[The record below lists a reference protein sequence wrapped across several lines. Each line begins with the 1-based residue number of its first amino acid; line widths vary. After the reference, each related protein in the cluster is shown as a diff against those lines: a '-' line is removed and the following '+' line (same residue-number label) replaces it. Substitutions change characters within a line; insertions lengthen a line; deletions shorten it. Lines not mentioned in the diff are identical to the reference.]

1 MAGVGLGFINHK
13 CDFESHGM
21 EGFFVMTRLRQTVA
35 MAVASMFFMAG
46 VAVAVAGIREGADA
60 YGRGDY
66 TTALKEW
73 LPAAEQGDANA
84 LFNLGQLYRLG
95 QGVPK
100 DVLKAEEYYLRAA
113 EKGHIG
119 AQGNLGTLYYFAVP
133 NAPRV
138 EDALK
143 WWQRA
148 GSKGDARSQYMLGV
162 VFYNG
167 KDLPRDA
174 VRAYAW
180 MRLASA
186 GGLAEAVA
194 AEKVLISNLSVSEL
208 AAGAALSQTLLS
220 GDGSPP
226 VKAASSSPT
235 PAPTPAAPAA
245 AGYFVQVGA
254 VADRGQAQAMI
265 ENLASAQPALAGLAG
280 RSEEVTIATSQRL
293 YRVQFGPLSSRT
305 AAQKVCSELKAAG
318 GDCFVASVR

>member
-1 MAGVGLGFINHK
+1 MIRARRTAVLALVSLCLLTAG
-13 CDFESHGM
+13 
-21 EGFFVMTRLRQTVA
+21 A
-35 MAVASMFFMAG
+35 A
-46 VAVAVAGIREGADA
+46 AGIREGADA

-66 TTALKEW
+66 ATALKEW

-100 DVLKAEEYYLRAA
+100 DVQKAEDYYRRSA

-138 EDALK
+138 DDALK

-148 GSKGDARSQYMLGV
+148 AAKGDARSQYMLGV

-167 KDLPRDA
+167 KDVPRDP
-174 VRAYAW
+174 VRAYGW
-180 MRLASA
+180 MRLAVA
-186 GGLAEAVA
+186 AGLAEAVA

-220 GDGSPP
+220 GGAAASPQPKAAPSPP
-226 VKAASSSPT
+226 
-235 PAPTPAAPAA
+235 PAAPV
-245 AGYFVQVGA
+245 GGGFFVQVGA
-254 VADRGQAQAMI
+254 VADPGQAQAMI
-265 ENLASAQPALAGLAG
+265 DNLATAQPALVGLAS
-280 RSEEVTIATSQRL
+280 RSEEVTTAAGQRF
-293 YRVQFGPLSSRT
+293 YRVQFGPLQSRA
-305 AAQKVCSELKAAG
+305 AAQKVCNELKAADK
-318 GDCFVASVR
+318 DCFVTPAR

>member
-1 MAGVGLGFINHK
+1 
-13 CDFESHGM
+13 
-21 EGFFVMTRLRQTVA
+21 
-35 MAVASMFFMAG
+35 MAVVSILLMTTGAA
-46 VAVAVAGIREGADA
+46 AGIREGADA

-66 TTALKEW
+66 ATALKEW

-100 DVLKAEEYYLRAA
+100 DVLKAEEYYRRAA

-148 GSKGDARSQYMLGV
+148 AVKGDARSQYMLGV
-162 VFYNG
+162 VFFNG
-167 KDLPRDA
+167 KEMPRDS

-180 MRLASA
+180 MRLAA
-186 GGLAEAVA
+186 AAGLAEAVA

-208 AAGAALSQTLLS
+208 AAGAALSQTLLA

-226 VKAASSSPT
+226 PVKAAASSPT
-235 PAPTPAAPAA
+235 PAPPSTAPAA
-245 AGYFVQVGA
+245 AGFFVQVGA
-254 VADRGQAQAMI
+254 VADPGQAQAMI
-265 ENLASAQPALAGLAG
+265 ENLARAQAPLAGLAG
-280 RSEEVTIATSQRL
+280 RSEEVTTAAGQRL

-305 AAQKVCSELKAAG
+305 EAQKVCSGLKAAG
-318 GDCFVASVR
+318 GDCFVAQVR